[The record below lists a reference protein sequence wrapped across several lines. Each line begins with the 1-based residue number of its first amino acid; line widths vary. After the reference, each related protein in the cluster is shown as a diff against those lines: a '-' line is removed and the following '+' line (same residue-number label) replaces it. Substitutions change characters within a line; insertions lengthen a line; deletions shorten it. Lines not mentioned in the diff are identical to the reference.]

1 MAKIYAVV
9 PAAGS
14 GSRMMAGEDGVQIK
28 KQFIKL
34 KGKEILAY
42 TLDVLESVSSI
53 NGIVLVAS
61 KDDIDLCNELVK
73 QYGYKKVLDVV
84 KGGSRRQN
92 SVLAGLSAV
101 PKDADMVVIHD
112 GARPFVT
119 PEEVEATIRTAER
132 VGGAVLAVPV
142 TDTIK
147 VVGPRSIIE
156 ETPPRSGL
164 YSAQTPQTFKYPD
177 ILEGYRHAVVFG
189 DMSCTDDSEVMEKY
203 MDIRIEIVQGSYE
216 NIKITTPKDL
226 LTAEKILEKRGL

>member
-42 TLDVLESVSSI
+42 TLDVLESVESI
-53 NGIVLVAS
+53 SGIVVIAS
-61 KDDIDLCNELVK
+61 KDDMEQCSELVR
-73 QYGYKKVLDVV
+73 QYGYKKVLEIV

-119 PEEVEATIRTAER
+119 VEEVEATIRTAER

-147 VVGPRSIIE
+147 VVGPRSIIV

-164 YSAQTPQTFKYPD
+164 YSAQTPQTFKAS
-177 ILEGYRHAVVFG
+177 ILRKAFEKLAA
-189 DMSCTDDSEVMEKY
+189 DNATCTDEASAVEALGEPVKLVEWT
-203 MDIRIEIVQGSYE
+203 RPNFQ
-216 NIKITTPKDL
+216 ITTPADL
-226 LTAEKILEKRGL
+226 PVAAALLR